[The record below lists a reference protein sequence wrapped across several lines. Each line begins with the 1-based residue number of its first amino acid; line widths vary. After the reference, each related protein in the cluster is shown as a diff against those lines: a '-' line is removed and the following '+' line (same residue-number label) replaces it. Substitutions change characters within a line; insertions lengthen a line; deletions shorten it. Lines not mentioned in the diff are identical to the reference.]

1 MIRYEKRMF
10 LGPLSTPPRWH
21 LDGRTSPEG
30 QPTAHRPVPRAEM
43 SVAWNGRCCWMERSS
58 GEEEAPITHAVPWH
72 HLGSQTT
79 NAARWFTIGW
89 WLWKHFY
96 PVLPPFLCIFGCHVY
111 NFHWAEVF
119 GRICINIML
128 FLWDLCVKCQ
138 SRAIF
143 IWENNHRNLG
153 DTRSTEGMFYIYIW
167 QKERARVMKQKKL
180 KQN

>member
-79 NAARWFTIGW
+79 NAARWFTIGR

-96 PVLPPFLCIFGCHVY
+96 PVLPPFLCIFRSHVY
-111 NFHWAEVF
+111 NFHWAKVF
-119 GRICINIML
+119 GRICINIKL
-128 FLWDLCVKCQ
+128 IFCETYVSNVKVGPSSSEKTIIETSGIRDPQRVCVIYTFGKKRELGLW
-138 SRAIF
+138 
-143 IWENNHRNLG
+143 N
-153 DTRSTEGMFYIYIW
+153 
-167 QKERARVMKQKKL
+167 KKS
-180 KQN
+180 